1 MSLCISPS
9 KLHIFIALFTT
20 LYREKEAMENQETK
34 KGVEITRGRSEGY
47 TWKKVKKSSLKQK
60 AMAQKAVVD

>member
-1 MSLCISPS
+1 M
-9 KLHIFIALFTT
+9 FIALFTT
-20 LYREKEAMENQETK
+20 LYRAMENQETK